1 MKARIFP
8 IDTAEHRA
16 AQELMPWFVNRTLD
30 ADEASSVARHI
41 AECARCQKD
50 AAEQN
55 ALRAVAFAAES
66 GGDVDRDWAVLRSRI
81 GAMPPSAKP
90 APEIS
95 KPRWWKQWLPITV
108 AVQAAIMLS
117 LVLLLVGG
125 PLRDQRYRAL
135 GSPPAAVEPNA
146 VAVFRSDAT
155 NQQMRDALHAAG
167 ASIVGGPTVTNAYLL
182 RFNATAGPDGL
193 ARLRV
198 QPGVVSVEALQGDAP
213 R

>member
-1 MKARIFP
+1 MKARILS
-8 IDTAEHRA
+8 IDSAEHRA
-16 AQELMPWFVNRTLD
+16 AQELMPWFVNGTLG
-30 ADEASSVARHI
+30 ADEASSVVRHI

-55 ALRAVAFAAES
+55 ELRAVAFAAEG

-81 GAMPPSAKP
+81 GAMPRFPKP
-90 APEIS
+90 APDIS

-117 LVLLLVGG
+117 LVLVLVGG
-125 PLRDQRYRAL
+125 PLREQRYRAL

-146 VAVFRSDAT
+146 VAVFRGDAT

-182 RFNATAGPDGL
+182 RFNVSVGAEGL
-193 ARLRV
+193 ARLRA
-198 QPGVVSVEALQGDAP
+198 QPGVVSVEALQGDSP
-213 R
+213 Q

>member
-16 AQELMPWFVNRTLD
+16 AQELMPWLVNRTLD

-81 GAMPPSAKP
+81 RAMPPSPKP

-117 LVLLLVGG
+117 LVLVLVGG
-125 PLRDQRYRAL
+125 PLREQRYRAL
-135 GSPPAAVEPNA
+135 GSPPAARAHRSSSASMGGRDCSPPGLRVLARRAPA
-146 VAVFRSDAT
+146 VPSAWA
-155 NQQMRDALHAAG
+155 AAG
-167 ASIVGGPTVTNAYLL
+167 AP
-182 RFNATAGPDGL
+182 ATIHLCTRESNP
-193 ARLRV
+193 
-198 QPGVVSVEALQGDAP
+198 
-213 R
+213 